1 MDIISRTLRVKEDF
15 SLVIGVEVLV
25 ESALFVYDYLLGTS
39 KVWTPLFDSIN
50 SGTDILESIQMVDE
64 NDLNSFILV
73 LFNNDSIVSNGLL
86 KSRGFS
92 NNLQESI
99 Q

>member
-39 KVWTPLFDSIN
+39 KV
-50 SGTDILESIQMVDE
+50 
-64 NDLNSFILV
+64 
-73 LFNNDSIVSNGLL
+73 
-86 KSRGFS
+86 
-92 NNLQESI
+92 
-99 Q
+99 